1 MRLRLHL
8 TAALLGV
15 LLTVCL
21 SDCAPGHDLCA
32 ICEREIHSTHYASLV
47 LEDGRTFKACCPRCA
62 LEYLRQ
68 HAGDAKE
75 LLVADHVSAR
85 LFPIE
90 SAYLLEGSDETPCL
104 RHEPAVAEA
113 KSPLHLCYDRC
124 QPSLIAFRDAS
135 AATEF
140 LREHGGRLHPPG
152 DHALPDLVRGR
163 KSEAP

>member
-1 MRLRLHL
+1 MKLRCLL
-8 TAALLGV
+8 TAALCVAV
-15 LLTVCL
+15 LLM
-21 SDCAPGHDLCA
+21 APGCSPSHELCA
-32 ICEREIHSTHYASLV
+32 ICEREIHSEVHASLV
-47 LEDGRTFKACCPRCA
+47 LNDGRILKACCPRCA
-62 LEYLRQ
+62 LEFLRQ
-68 HAGDAKE
+68 QAGDAKE
-75 LLVADHVSAR
+75 LFVADHASAQ

-90 SAYLLEGSDETPCL
+90 SAYLVEGSDETPCR

-152 DHALPDLVRGR
+152 EHALSDLVRGR
-163 KSEAP
+163 KADAP